1 MFGSILFT
9 VLFMLGGG
17 FPLFTLAWVGNRL
30 VQSLGW
36 AGMVKVTSRWFSYT
50 TYGSVMAVLSLSYL
64 FGDAISRAI
73 MSLLLAHGFGWR
85 GIFAAGAG
93 LLSVIFLGNLIFLR
107 ESPVSY
113 NLPAPEENPLNLFSG
128 SNVETGVAAIFR
140 TFLSSYAF
148 WLVCGLSLGTTL
160 LRETFNL
167 LITTYFTQMAGMTSA
182 QAANGSA
189 LFSVLWRSV
198 CFVGRLSQRLPRPGG
213 PQPPAAGRKSSL
225 TVPALLGLAE
235 MSRHAPRFLPLSLV
249 AAVAFCLLGPYS
261 YLAGAMA
268 LDFGGKEGSG
278 TASGMIDGFGYF
290 AGILSGNGMAH
301 LAVNY
306 GWDNVSSTCR
316 RRGTHQRCRC
326 SRALAAASPCARD
339 WLAASGGGGM
349 IVKTV
354 ENDVSE
360 VECKPGELTL
370 TWQNSTYSVYSALW
384 LRDNDPANRDAL
396 TGRRLVSVADLP
408 LEPRL
413 QSAETQ
419 PPGNLTLRWEDGA
432 TSVFPLRWLRAFRP
446 RPAHRFAAYSHAVD
460 GPVSRGLCQLR
471 LRGVDRKPG
480 QPGRL
485 ALRCGTRRF
494 GFPSR
499 RAH

>member
-1 MFGSILFT
+1 MKTPLAIAGRRLTRWHLLTVCLLFLGYGGYYFCRSDYSVALPLILAEQVHKGTPASIAQIRLGSIASLGVLAYAIGKFPSGGLADRFGGRRNFLGGMFGSILFT

-17 FPLFTLAWVGNRL
+17 FPIFTLAWVGNRL

-128 SNVETGVAAIFR
+128 SKVETGMAAIVR
-140 TFLSSYAF
+140 TLLSSYAF

-167 LITTYFTQMAGMTSA
+167 WIPTYFTQMAGMTSA
-182 QAANGSA
+182 QAASGSA
-189 LFSVLWRSV
+189 LFPFFGGLSVLLAGFLSDYLGPEGRSRV
-198 CFVGRLSQRLPRPGG
+198 LFGG
-213 PQPPAAGRKSSL
+213 LSL

-235 MSRHAPRFLPLSLV
+235 VSRHAPRFLPLSLV

-306 GWDNVSSTCR
+306 GWQTMFLVLAAVAGLTSVVAALALWQQHR
-316 RRGTHQRCRC
+316 
-326 SRALAAASPCARD
+326 RALAIGLLLP
-339 WLAASGGGGM
+339 
-349 IVKTV
+349 V
-354 ENDVSE
+354 E
-360 VECKPGELTL
+360 GE
-370 TWQNSTYSVYSALW
+370 
-384 LRDNDPANRDAL
+384 
-396 TGRRLVSVADLP
+396 
-408 LEPRL
+408 
-413 QSAETQ
+413 
-419 PPGNLTLRWEDGA
+419 
-432 TSVFPLRWLRAFRP
+432 
-446 RPAHRFAAYSHAVD
+446 
-460 GPVSRGLCQLR
+460 
-471 LRGVDRKPG
+471 
-480 QPGRL
+480 
-485 ALRCGTRRF
+485 
-494 GFPSR
+494 
-499 RAH
+499 